1 MNQDFKDLL
10 RIFNE
15 ERVEYL
21 IVGGYALI
29 KHSEPRYTKDLDLWV
44 SPSKENWEESRI
56 WPTLRNCESR
66 KFVRRAIR

>member
-10 RIFNE
+10 RVFNE
-15 ERVEYL
+15 EKVRYL

-44 SPSKENWEESRI
+44 SPDEENARKVFQALTRI
-56 WPTLRNCESR
+56 
-66 KFVRRAIR
+66 RRPSGSDVAR